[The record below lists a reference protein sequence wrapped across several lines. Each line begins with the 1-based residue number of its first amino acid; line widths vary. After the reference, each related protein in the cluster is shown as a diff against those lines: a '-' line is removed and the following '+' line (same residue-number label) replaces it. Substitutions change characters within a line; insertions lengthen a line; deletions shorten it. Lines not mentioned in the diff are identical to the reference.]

1 MSRLELAKEIT
12 SAFFGDEAADH
23 AKSEFINMFQKGDMP
38 DEIPEFHPEG
48 EPVLLDI
55 LVDSG
60 LVKSKSQA
68 RRLIDQNGVKLDGEA
83 AKDPYGLVSKGTI
96 VQVGKRRF
104 VKVI

>member
-1 MSRLELAKEIT
+1 MELAKEIT
-12 SAFFGDEAADH
+12 SAFFGDEAAEH
-23 AKSEFINMFQKGDMP
+23 AKKEFINMFQKGDMP

-48 EPVLLDI
+48 EPVLLDV

-68 RRLIDQNGVKLDGEA
+68 RRLIQQNGVKIDGEMA
-83 AKDPYGLVSKGTI
+83 TDPFMVLSVDAI

-104 VKVI
+104 VKVT

>member
-1 MSRLELAKEIT
+1 MELAKEIT
-12 SAFFGDEAADH
+12 SAFFGDEDAEH
-23 AKSEFINMFQKGDMP
+23 AKSEFIKMFQKGDMP

-68 RRLIDQNGVKLDGEA
+68 RRLIQQKGVKIDGDA
-83 AKDPYGLVSKGTI
+83 AEDPYEQISEGAI